1 MNKIPFDPT
10 ELQVVAEIPNFFGAT
25 DPVYNSP
32 VSMKENYLRTMQK
45 EPVWQSLGNES
56 ALFCPAVLPDNIA
69 RAFVFEANMMPPQD
83 GIDMFG
89 IPWEYVPDAQG
100 SMVRPG
106 NHILKDANDWKSVIK
121 FPDIDSWDWEGSAK
135 ANNGTFLNGNAFVLA
150 WLINGFWFERLI
162 SFMGFEGAAEALIDE
177 DQSDAVKEIF
187 EATTDLACRLVDKFV
202 EHFDDIHG
210 FTVHDDWGSQRSPF
224 FSEATAQE
232 MIVPYMRKLT
242 DHIHTKGLW
251 ADLHSCGHIESR
263 IQCILDAGWDS
274 WSPQDMN
281 DTIKLFED
289 YGDKIC
295 LGLIPEGFN
304 PETSSEAEQREFAHR
319 FAEKVCVSGKS
330 SFISVYAVLGGLMTP
345 AFREELYKQS
355 RILYSN

>member
-1 MNKIPFDPT
+1 MEKIPFDPK
-10 ELQVVAEIPNFFGAT
+10 ELQIVGEIPNMFGVP
-25 DPVYNSP
+25 DPIYDFP
-32 VSMKENYLRTMQK
+32 ITMKENYLLTMQK
-45 EPVWQSLGNES
+45 EPVWESLGNES
-56 ALFCPAVLPDNIA
+56 GLFCPSVVPDNIA

-121 FPDIDSWDWEGSAK
+121 FPDIDSWDWAGSAK
-135 ANNGTFLNGNAFVLA
+135 ANNGTFLNGDTFVLA
-150 WLINGFWFERLI
+150 WQINGWWFERLI

-177 DQSDAVKEIF
+177 DQQAAVKEIF
-187 EATTDLACRLVDKFV
+187 EATTDLACRIVDKFV
-202 EHFDDIHG
+202 ENFDYISG

-232 MIVPYMRKLT
+232 MIVPYMKKLT
-242 DHIHTKGLW
+242 DHIHAKGLW

-274 WSPQDMN
+274 WSPQNMN
-281 DTIKLFED
+281 DTIKLFEK
-289 YGDKIC
+289 YGDQIC
-295 LGLIPEGFN
+295 IGLIPEVFD
-304 PETSSEAEQREFAHR
+304 PLTTSEDDQREYAKK
-319 FAEKVCVSGKS
+319 FAEKVCIPGKS
-330 SFISVYAVLGGLMTP
+330 SFISVYALIAGIMTP
-345 AFREELYKQS
+345 VFREELYKQS
-355 RILYSN
+355 RILYSK

>member
-1 MNKIPFDPT
+1 MEKIPFDSK
-10 ELQVVAEIPNFFGAT
+10 ELKIVAEIPNFLGAT
-25 DPVYNSP
+25 DPVYDFP
-32 VSMKENYLRTMQK
+32 VSMKENYLRTMQN
-45 EPVWQSLGNES
+45 EPVWESLGNES
-56 ALFCPAVLPDNIA
+56 GLFCPAVVPDNIA
-69 RAFVFEANMMPPQD
+69 RAFVFEANMLPPQD

-89 IPWEYVPDAQG
+89 ISWEYVPEAQG

-106 NHILKDANDWKSVIK
+106 NHILEDANDWKKVLK

-135 ANNGTFLNGNAFVLA
+135 ANNGTFLNGNTFMLA

-177 DQSDAVKEIF
+177 DQQDAVKEIF

-202 EHFDDIHG
+202 EHFDHING

-232 MIVPYMRKLT
+232 MIVPYMKKLT
-242 DHIHTKGLW
+242 DHIHSKGLW

-263 IQCILDAGWDS
+263 INSILDAGWDS

-295 LGLIPEGFN
+295 IGMIPEAFN
-304 PETSSEAEQREFAHR
+304 PESTSEDEQREYARKFAQ
-319 FAEKVCVSGKS
+319 KVCVSGKS
-330 SFISVYAVLGGLMTP
+330 SFISIYALMSGIMTP
-345 AFREELYKQS
+345 AYREELYKQS
-355 RILYSN
+355 RILYNK

>member
-1 MNKIPFDPT
+1 MNKIPFDSK
-10 ELQVVAEIPNFFGAT
+10 ELQVVGEIPNFFGTT
-25 DPVYNSP
+25 DPIFDSP
-32 VSMKENYLRTMQK
+32 VTMKENYLRTMQK

-69 RAFVFEANMMPPQD
+69 RAFVFEANMMAPQD
-83 GIDMFG
+83 GNDMFG

-106 NHILKDANDWKSVIK
+106 NHVLEDANDWKSIIK

-135 ANNGTFLNGNAFVLA
+135 ANNGTFLNGEAFVLA

-177 DQSDAVKEIF
+177 DQTDAVKAIF

-202 EHFDDIHG
+202 EYFDHIDG

-224 FSEATAQE
+224 FSEAIAQE

-242 DHIHTKGLW
+242 DHIHSKGLW

-281 DTIKLFED
+281 DTVNLFEN

-295 LGLIPEGFN
+295 FGMIPEVFDPTITN
-304 PETSSEAEQREFAHR
+304 DDEQRLIAR
-319 FAEKVCVSGKS
+319 KFAEKVCVPGKS
-330 SFISVYAVLGGLMTP
+330 SFISVYAVLGGIMTP
-345 AFREELYKQS
+345 VFREELYKQS
-355 RILYSN
+355 RILYSH